1 MPQRKQFTTSMKLE
15 IKCPY
20 PQEITSSIILTMVLL
35 IFLCYRAHNLFPFTL
50 GNYLESL
57 SDTKASL
64 KLQPNF
70 IQAIDQDMGECKR
83 KHMFTN
89 LDILHMEILPP
100 FMSALGIS

>member
-1 MPQRKQFTTSMKLE
+1 
-15 IKCPY
+15 
-20 PQEITSSIILTMVLL
+20 MVLL

-89 LDILHMEILPP
+89 LDMLQYFESVIECLIYILEIDK
-100 FMSALGIS
+100 